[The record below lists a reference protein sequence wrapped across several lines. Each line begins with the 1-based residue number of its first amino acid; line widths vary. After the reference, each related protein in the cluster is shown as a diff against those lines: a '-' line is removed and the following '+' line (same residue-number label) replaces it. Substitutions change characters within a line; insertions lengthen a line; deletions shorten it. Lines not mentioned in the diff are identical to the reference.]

1 MRSAMTLYEIPAS
14 DIFMINSSSSGVM
27 YETVL
32 SGGRCQP
39 FARSFI
45 ILLRIVLA
53 GRPSSFPI
61 CPEVMPDLTHSSIA
75 RSSSLVQ
82 IITEKPVMP
91 TPSGKKNAPPRESS
105 AGHKPAEGGR
115 GWGRSEAVVRNF
127 RTTRYARGK
136 DRSSCG
142 VLDGRWVCG
151 VDQLRPDQMPVIRP
165 KIAAGNGSI
174 GGSLNTDAKLCADAM
189 SDAYRLAQVS
199 NRRAALSAN
208 LFAFGIRCGV
218 QVLQEFVHGHML
230 PTGKVSVNACR
241 QIAME
246 EANPPARRYF
256 CPEIYPQVLT

>member
-32 SGGRCQP
+32 SGGRSQS

-91 TPSGKKNAPPRESS
+91 TPSGKKNATPRDDCG
-105 AGHKPAEGGR
+105 AWHMPAEGGR

-142 VLDGRWVCG
+142 GLLDLLATLAMQRE
-151 VDQLRPDQMPVIRP
+151 QAIAKRPAGLFAS
-165 KIAAGNGSI
+165 AAQQPG
-174 GGSLNTDAKLCADAM
+174 D
-189 SDAYRLAQVS
+189 V
-199 NRRAALSAN
+199 ALSGFAPVCN
-208 LFAFGIRCGV
+208 LRLRQAGGDD
-218 QVLQEFVHGHML
+218 VL
-230 PTGKVSVNACR
+230 ND
-241 QIAME
+241 
-246 EANPPARRYF
+246 
-256 CPEIYPQVLT
+256 